1 MALPTKAGK
10 FVATAPCFSA
20 FRGARVAST
29 VTSSSSGSA
38 SGQAKLIGTHN
49 GTFHCDEALAVSM
62 LKLLPRFAAH
72 DILRTR
78 DESKLA
84 LCDVVVDVGGTY
96 DAEKLRFDHHQ
107 RGFDEVF
114 DSVRSTKLSSA
125 GLVYK

>member
-1 MALPTKAGK
+1 MALPTKAAK

-20 FRGARVAST
+20 FRGARVASALPDA
-29 VTSSSSGSA
+29 SS

-96 DAEKLRFDHHQ
+96 DAKKLRFDHHQ

-114 DSVRSTKLSSA
+114 DDVRSTKLSSA